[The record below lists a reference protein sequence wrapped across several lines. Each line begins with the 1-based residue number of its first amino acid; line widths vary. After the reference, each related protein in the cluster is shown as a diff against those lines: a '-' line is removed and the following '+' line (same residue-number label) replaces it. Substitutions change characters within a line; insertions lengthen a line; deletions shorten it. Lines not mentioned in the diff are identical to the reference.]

1 FKGTCCE
8 WDPFLDRL
16 PECAY
21 LCVRCL
27 RGRRPCIEDVQ
38 AACNLAP
45 QNSLEVALVREM
57 ISRGRELS
65 CNAMSVLSSIGD
77 DEELSVELEERAQT
91 VVESVLAC
99 EVLDMDVLPKVV
111 SFIQKNCSDILAQQ
125 KRAWMEMR
133 NRPARSSPF
142 PSLFVKLKRGK
153 RNSGKHSA
161 KEGAKT
167 VTGCISSGRRAVLCR
182 YLSKTVRFHFR
193 ETVGWILCEAGCARW
208 YHYVCI
214 GMTAESAKSLPS
226 YICYRCNNT
235 VQQIAQHPVAV

>member
-1 FKGTCCE
+1 TCCE

-45 QNSLEVALVREM
+45 QNSLEVALVRDL
-57 ISRGRELS
+57 ICRGRELS
-65 CNAMSVLSSIGD
+65 SNAMSVLSTIGD
-77 DEELSVELEERAQT
+77 DDALSIELEEKAQT
-91 VVESVLAC
+91 AVESVLAC
-99 EVLDMDVLPKVV
+99 EILDMDILPKVV
-111 SFIQKNCSDILAQQ
+111 SVIQKTCSDILEHQ
-125 KRAWMEMR
+125 RSAWVEMR
-133 NRPARSSPF
+133 SRPTRSSPL
-142 PSLFVKLKRGK
+142 PSLFVRLKRGK
-153 RNSGKHSA
+153 RNSGKHTAKKERKKSRVVYHQDDEQCSA
-161 KEGAKT
+161 DTCLKPYG
-167 VTGCISSGRRAVLCR
+167 
-182 YLSKTVRFHFR
+182 

-214 GMTAESAKSLPS
+214 GMTAESAKSLPA
-226 YICYRCNNT
+226 YICYRCSST